1 MLRQISHDGCESG
14 VFTDSTYHNLQPLV
28 PCFENNFNHHFSSF
42 EFFPTHFIRQ
52 SYQVAN
58 KMWLS
63 ISVRLWVPQ
72 SFSFPGPLNVTA
84 KRKRQNASG
93 KGPLSIINYLL
104 IFSAR
109 SQENWSSIKEVN
121 QFICFHAN
129 FPAVILQ
136 GRKLSLLFSYRPSLS
151 LRIRFER
158 AETSLGRAK
167 TGQEIMY
174 LPYHSQYLSDNSSYC
189 L

>member
-52 SYQVAN
+52 SYQAAN

-84 KRKRQNASG
+84 KRKRQNSSG

-104 IFSAR
+104 IFSACR
-109 SQENWSSIKEVN
+109 WPIYVG
-121 QFICFHAN
+121 F
-129 FPAVILQ
+129 
-136 GRKLSLLFSYRPSLS
+136 LSAQAQDNLLFV
-151 LRIRFER
+151 ER
-158 AETSLGRAK
+158 YSNVSTERLFIDNSLGVETLRNYP
-167 TGQEIMY
+167 T
-174 LPYHSQYLSDNSSYC
+174 
-189 L
+189 